1 MAEKYQK
8 SANKSNTVNRIVH
21 WLWITLTLS
30 SWKIT
35 LMKYILAIHVE
46 CYFQSW
52 ALSILLLTICYWVTI
67 RLYFSFSTFTTKCFI
82 QYNKSLECAKSSL
95 QYPRNMGISWVLPCL
110 HDLDMINMLSL
121 AYIPGQC
128 EWIFPPGAAVAA
140 VAW

>member
-35 LMKYILAIHVE
+35 LMKYIDAIHVE
-46 CYFQSW
+46 CYFQK
-52 ALSILLLTICYWVTI
+52 LSFVNTITYNLLLTII
-67 RLYFSFSTFTTKCFI
+67 LYFSFSTFTTKCFI